1 MYRINRLRALHI
13 IEAELNLI
21 RRELI
26 ARRLIHNAEMFNM
39 IPMNNCGGRSGKTA
53 LDVVMLKYLTLSTCH
68 QQRKN
73 CALTDCDASTCY
85 DRILPTILYLCYGK
99 MELPIADCQ

>member
-1 MYRINRLRALHI
+1 MYKINRLRDLHI

-26 ARRLIHNAEMFNM
+26 ARRLIQNAEAYNM

-53 LDVVMLKYLTLSTCH
+53 LDLVMLKYFTLSTCH

-73 CALTDCDASTCY
+73 CALIDCDASACY
-85 DRILPTILYLCYGK
+85 DRILPTILYLCYEK
-99 MELPIADCQ
+99 MGLPI

>member
-1 MYRINRLRALHI
+1 MSNRLRALHI

-26 ARRLIHNAEMFNM
+26 ARVLIQNTEAYNM

-53 LDVVMLKYLTLSTCH
+53 LDVVILKYSKGLFLLWDHNIVFTKRMNFL
-68 QQRKN
+68 KP
-73 CALTDCDASTCY
+73 
-85 DRILPTILYLCYGK
+85 PT
-99 MELPIADCQ
+99 